1 MRTCAECHAW
11 VYFYDYPY
19 GFARNLFPCRF
30 YYQSLGNP
38 DWFDMLLPYFL
49 SSLLRSIFFLLRDES
64 AGIYAL
70 RILLPSCSSSHTP
83 GLPLSIKI
91 AVTFSAVFAGPAAI
105 TSNQLLII
113 YSSIPDS
120 HKK

>member
-38 DWFDMLLPYFL
+38 DWFDMLLPFCKPIL
-49 SSLLRSIFFLLRDES
+49 IFKQ
-64 AGIYAL
+64 ANG
-70 RILLPSCSSSHTP
+70 
-83 GLPLSIKI
+83 
-91 AVTFSAVFAGPAAI
+91 AGPAIFFKLFIEVNLFPVERRISRDICLENPLAI
-105 TSNQLLII
+105 LFVFP
-113 YSSIPDS
+113 YAWASSIY
-120 HKK
+120 